1 MSYEN
6 IVGVIGVGL
15 ILLAFFL
22 HTAKF
27 IPNNGKLYYV
37 MNTIGAAL
45 ACYASFLI
53 NYAPFVVLEAAWTI
67 VSIYGLIRAMRV
79 KMT

>member
-6 IVGVIGVGL
+6 IIGIIGVGL
-15 ILLAFFL
+15 ILMAYFL
-22 HTAKF
+22 ETARF

-53 NYAPFVVLEAAWTI
+53 NYAPFVVLEGAWTV
-67 VSIYGLIRAMRV
+67 VSIYGLIRAMKV
-79 KMT
+79 NMT